1 MDYPPRPIEPIP
13 RLRPRSGFTLT
24 ELLVA
29 IAILAV
35 LIALIMPTFSS
46 VQSRGGGASCLNNLR
61 QLAAAWSMFAGEN
74 EGRLVDPSTARDY
87 GWAWSG
93 NTLAAIEQGDLFP
106 YLKDTK
112 VYRCPSDD
120 SNHVRSY
127 SISGRLGAVKNAPPP
142 PAARLLDIPNP
153 AQTLLFIEENDPR
166 GFNMGAWI
174 INGSGP
180 GWIDF
185 CPAWHDNGAN
195 MAFVDGHVAYRR
207 WVDPRTPL
215 IKWFYASTPNNPD
228 LQYLQSIFKP

>member
-1 MDYPPRPIEPIP
+1 MDYPPRPIEPSP

-46 VQSRGGGASCLNNLR
+46 VQSRGRGASCLNNLR
-61 QLAAAWSMFAGEN
+61 QLAAAWGMFAAEN
-74 EGRLVDPSTARDY
+74 DGRLVESNN
-87 GWAWSG
+87 GWAQG
-93 NTLAAIEQGDLFP
+93 ANTLAAIQQGGLFP

-120 SNHVRSY
+120 SNHLRSY
-127 SISGRLGAVKNAPPP
+127 SMSGKLCNNQDKPVINVPTMAN
-142 PAARLLDIPNP
+142 IPNP

-166 GFNMGAWI
+166 GYNMGAWKLDHI
-174 INGSGP
+174 TP
-180 GWIDF
+180 KWVDF
-185 CPAWHDNGAN
+185 CPAWHDTGAN
-195 MAFVDGHVAYRR
+195 MAFADGHVAYRR

-228 LQYLQSIFKP
+228 FQYLLSIYKP